1 MILSKD
7 MKFHQHKHEESIASL
22 SGLLDAHDN
31 RDAFLIRRV
40 VITGCLIN
48 AMLMAMKLIAGYY
61 GQSDALVADG
71 FHSLNDVAADIVMLL
86 FVGISFRPADERFSY
101 GYGKFQTFSSFL
113 ISVALLFVAVEISLE
128 AIESIIDYSHGTVL
142 PQPSVWTIVVVVI
155 SMIGKE
161 FLFRYYRSASRKTDT
176 MALLTSAW
184 HHRSD
189 AMASIATLIG
199 VTFAHFFGKSW
210 RILDPCASLV
220 LVVFIVVP
228 AIRMLVPAFM
238 ELMDRSLS
246 PEIIS
251 KGKETVVSTPDV
263 ETVEYIT
270 GRKNGHY
277 YIFNIGA
284 SVNRDLTVNEGYV
297 ISSQIEKRLHDV
309 FGKNI
314 MTSITILPSN
324 T

>member
-1 MILSKD
+1 MIL
-7 MKFHQHKHEESIASL
+7 HHHKHEESVAAL
-22 SGLLDAHDN
+22 SGFLDARDN
-31 RDAFLIRRV
+31 RDAHLIRHV
-40 VITGCLIN
+40 VIIGCLIN
-48 AMLMAMKLIAGYY
+48 AVLMALKLIVGYY
-61 GQSDALVADG
+61 GHSDAVVADG
-71 FHSLNDVAADIVMLL
+71 FHSLNDVAADLIMLL

-128 AIESIIDYSHGTVL
+128 AIESIIDYSHGTIL

-161 FLFRYYRSASRKTDT
+161 FLFRYYRSASRRTDT

-199 VTFAHFFGKSW
+199 VTFAHFFGESW

-220 LVVFIVVP
+220 LVIFIVVP
-228 AIRMLVPAFM
+228 AIRMLIPAFM
-238 ELMDRSLS
+238 ELMDRSLK
-246 PEIIS
+246 PEVIS
-251 KGKETVVSTPDV
+251 KAKETIASTPDV
-263 ETVEYIT
+263 EQVEYVT

-277 YIFNIGA
+277 LIFNIGA
-284 SVNRDLTVNEGYV
+284 SVNKTMTVNEGYV
-297 ISSQIEKRLHDV
+297 ISSQIEERLHDV

-314 MTSITILPSN
+314 MTSITILPAK
-324 T
+324 

>member
-1 MILSKD
+1 MIL
-7 MKFHQHKHEESIASL
+7 HHHKHEENVAAL
-22 SGLLDAHDN
+22 SGLLDARDN
-31 RDAFLIRRV
+31 RDAHLIRRV

-48 AMLMAMKLIAGYY
+48 ALLMALKLIVGYY
-61 GQSDALVADG
+61 GHSDALVADG
-71 FHSLNDVAADIVMLL
+71 FHSLNDVAADLIMLL

-113 ISVALLFVAVEISLE
+113 ISVALLFVAIEISLE

-142 PQPSVWTIVVVVI
+142 PQPSIWTIVVVVI
-155 SMIGKE
+155 SMVGKE

-199 VTFAHFFGKSW
+199 VTFAHFFGESW

-220 LVVFIVVP
+220 LVIFIVIP
-228 AIRMLVPAFM
+228 AIRMLIPAFL
-238 ELMDRSLS
+238 ELMDRSLK
-246 PEIIS
+246 PETIT
-251 KGKETVVSTPDV
+251 KAKETIASTPEV
-263 ETVEYIT
+263 EKVEYVT

-277 YIFNIGA
+277 LIFNIGA
-284 SVNRDLTVNEGYV
+284 AVNKTMTVNEGYV

-314 MTSITILPSN
+314 MTSITILPEKD
-324 T
+324 